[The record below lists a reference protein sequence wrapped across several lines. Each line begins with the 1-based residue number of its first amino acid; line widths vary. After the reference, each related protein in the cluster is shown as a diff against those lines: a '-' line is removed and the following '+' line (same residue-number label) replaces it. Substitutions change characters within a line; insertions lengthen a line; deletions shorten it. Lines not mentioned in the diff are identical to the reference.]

1 MISKIYGVFESYDAE
16 IVFPDIE
23 QMAGANILFT
33 IAVASVSTKNFGLY
47 VLVSPLFFR
56 R

>member
-1 MISKIYGVFESYDAE
+1 MISKIYGVFDSYDAE
-16 IVFPDIE
+16 IVFSE
-23 QMAGANILFT
+23 MAGANFLFI